1 MLSPLLFLDVVGII
15 QATCLLLMLLLPQ
28 LKSLHKRQ
36 RYTTVSLFKNLC
48 YDCVW
53 DNRNLL
59 FSVNLFR
66 NTASLAWCLN
76 FVFEKGFKIRVLV
89 SRFLNLFCKAWFQS
103 FYILWKTGFIKE
115 FSLFLLLSFLTAWY
129 TPLCCQW
136 RCCLAGN
143 AERCCHRWK
152 NRWWIG
158 REDSWAG
165 AFSIC

>member
-15 QATCLLLMLLLPQ
+15 QATCQLLMLLLPQ

-89 SRFLNLFCKAWFQS
+89 SRFLNLFCKAWFQKFLYS
-103 FYILWKTGFIKE
+103 LKDRFYQRI
-115 FSLFLLLSFLTAWY
+115 FSLSLVIIFNCLIYSLVLSMTLLPCRKCGKMLS
-129 TPLCCQW
+129 QV
-136 RCCLAGN
+136 
-143 AERCCHRWK
+143 K
-152 NRWWIG
+152 K
-158 REDSWAG
+158 
-165 AFSIC
+165 